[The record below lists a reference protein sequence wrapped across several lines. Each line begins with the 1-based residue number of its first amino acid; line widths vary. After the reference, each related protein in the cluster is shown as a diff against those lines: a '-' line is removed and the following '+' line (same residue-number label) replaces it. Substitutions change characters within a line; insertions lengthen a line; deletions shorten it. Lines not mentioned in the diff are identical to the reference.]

1 MRSNCFK
8 YCIMFLLLIV
18 YINRGFFV
26 AMPEIEMSS
35 SNSAEINSLLEVILN
50 LAGGENDIDEDGDL
64 PENYGAAKTVQPLID
79 QDAADAC
86 TACHFVPVRK
96 ILFLIDEVLASLDTY
111 GTIDHPPEIA

>member
-1 MRSNCFK
+1 MRSSCFK
-8 YCIMFLLLIV
+8 YCIMFLLLIT
-18 YINRGFFV
+18 YINRGLFV
-26 AMPEIEMSS
+26 AMPGIEMSTY
-35 SNSAEINSLLEVILN
+35 NSAEVNSVLEVILN

-79 QDAADAC
+79 QNMADAC
-86 TACHFVPVRK
+86 MVCHFVPARK